1 MRGAMLLVTASAV
14 VSVVAVGASAARTAL
29 PRCSAHAPFTRAQLS
44 TASKSVLNLFP
55 GAASLGFVYRNDHGP
70 QQRRHPYWPGWCGS
84 WWVEYSDRAP
94 SGRHGY
100 VRGYVDVDITIFR
113 SAAQAVAALEEP
125 HYGSPKVLANGATV
139 RVALDGG
146 GIESVIRN
154 VVIGTVSSYPYAN
167 GVPDHTRP
175 PDFGESVQMKIQRRI
190 QAAAV
195 LELR

>member
-1 MRGAMLLVTASAV
+1 MLVAASSV

-55 GAASLGFVYRNDHGP
+55 SAASLGFVYRNDHGP
-70 QQRRHPYWPGWCGS
+70 QPRRHPYWPGWCGR
-84 WWVEYSDRAP
+84 WWVEYTDRAP

-100 VRGYVDVDITIFR
+100 VRGDVDVVITIFR
-113 SAAQAVAALEEP
+113 SAAQAVAALQEP
-125 HYGSPKVLANGATV
+125 AYGSPKVLANGATV
-139 RVALDGG
+139 RVAPDGG

-154 VVIGTVSSYPYAN
+154 VAIGTFSSYPYAN
-167 GVPDHTRP
+167 GVPDHTRLP
-175 PDFGESVQMKIQRRI
+175 VFGESVQMTIQRRI
-190 QAAAV
+190 QGAV